1 MEFSIAE
8 LFLFGWCLV
17 VTMLW
22 QQTKHELRV
31 HRAMTGEVMMRIA
44 QGRIKVNMTED
55 SFELEDVR
63 K

>member
-1 MEFSIAE
+1 MEVTVAE
-8 LFLFGWCLV
+8 MFLFGWCLV

-31 HRAMTGEVMMRIA
+31 YRLMTGELMKRIA
-44 QGRIKVNMTED
+44 QGRIQVIDHED
-55 SFELEDVR
+55 SFEFKDV